1 MSGKEIVS
9 YEGVHCANCTTPMQG
24 EYCHDCGQSIHTV
37 LKPVHHMFE
46 DTLETFLHVDGRVLH
61 TLPPLVTK
69 PGFLTLEYFSGR
81 RQRYVPP
88 FRLMF
93 VLCLLA
99 FFLTHIAVDVLVSHG
114 KDLAPGVHV
123 DRHQFDD
130 LNTPDEVRHAL
141 DEQLASLDQARST
154 VANVPGADAGLVKA
168 QKELRK
174 QADRRIATLA
184 AEDAPAAGKSAATP
198 AAAASAPVASAPAA
212 ASTVAS
218 KPAKDEDIEAEDWLA
233 KPTNA
238 RISWLPEFM
247 NARLAHAA
255 ANLRA
260 NVKGLKSSNPEVR
273 DQAIE
278 RMKAGIFSA
287 LPQTMFVLMPAF
299 ALLLKLFYL
308 FKRRLFMEHLIVALH
323 SHAFLFANVLLWVL
337 LALLKAWIAPHAAW
351 AGYLLGWLEF
361 ALAIWAPVYL
371 LLMQKRVYRQGWP
384 MTVLKYLM
392 IGWCY
397 TWLLGFALMSALVLG
412 VAH

>member
-1 MSGKEIVS
+1 MSGKDIVS
-9 YEGVHCANCTTPMQG
+9 YDGVHCANCTAAMQG
-24 EYCHDCGQSIHTV
+24 EFCHHCGQSIHTV

-61 TLPPLVTK
+61 TLPPLMTK

-99 FFLTHIAVDVLVSHG
+99 FFLTHIAVDSLVTRG
-114 KDLAPGVHV
+114 KDFAPGVHV
-123 DRHQFDD
+123 DRRQFDD
-130 LNTPDEVRHAL
+130 LKTSDDVRHAL
-141 DEQLASLDQARST
+141 DEQLANLQQARAT

-168 QKELRK
+168 EKELRK
-174 QADRRIATLA
+174 QAERRIATIDGA
-184 AEDAPAAGKSAATP
+184 AAPASGASAKAP
-198 AAAASAPVASAPAA
+198 AAAASAPAVASSAGHRA
-212 ASTVAS
+212 
-218 KPAKDEDIEAEDWLA
+218 AKDDDVEAEDWLD
-233 KPTNA
+233 KPANT
-238 RISWLPEFM
+238 RVSWLPEFM

-260 NVKGLKSSNPEVR
+260 NIRGWKSSDPEVHE
-273 DQAIE
+273 QAAE
-278 RMKAGIFSA
+278 RFKAGIFGA

-308 FKRRLFMEHLIVALH
+308 FKRRLYMEHLIVALH
-323 SHAFLFANVLLWVL
+323 SHAFLFATVLLWVL
-337 LALLKAWIAPHAAW
+337 LALLKSWIAPHAAW
-351 AGYLLGWLEF
+351 VGSVLGWLEF

-371 LLMQKRVYRQGWP
+371 LLMQKRVYRQGWF
-384 MTVLKYLM
+384 MTVLKYLV

-397 TWLLGFALMSALVLG
+397 TWLLGFALVSALMMGAV
-412 VAH
+412 H

>member
-9 YEGVHCANCTTPMQG
+9 YDGVHCANCTAPMQG
-24 EYCHDCGQSIHTV
+24 EFCHDCGQSIHTV
-37 LKPVHHMFE
+37 LKPAHHLFE

-61 TLPPLVTK
+61 TLPPLMAK

-99 FFLTHIAVDVLVSHG
+99 FFLTHIAVDSLVTHG
-114 KDLAPGVHV
+114 KDFAPGVHV

-130 LNTPDEVRHAL
+130 LKTTDEVRQAL
-141 DEQLASLDQARST
+141 DEQITSLQQARST

-174 QADRRIATLA
+174 QAARRIAVLE
-184 AEDAPAAGKSAATP
+184 AEQAPAASASAAP
-198 AAAASAPVASAPAA
+198 AVAASAPAIASSSA
-212 ASTVAS
+212 T
-218 KPAKDEDIEAEDWLA
+218 AKDDDVEAEDWLA
-233 KPTNA
+233 KPANT
-238 RISWLPEFM
+238 RVSWLPEFM

-260 NVKGLKSSNPEVR
+260 NIKGWKSGNAEER
-273 DQAIE
+273 EQATE
-278 RMKAGIFSA
+278 RVKAGIFGA
-287 LPQTMFVLMPAF
+287 LPQTMFILMPAF
-299 ALLLKLFYL
+299 ALLLKLFYV

-323 SHAFLFANVLLWVL
+323 SHAFLFATVLLWVL
-337 LALLKAWIAPHAAW
+337 LALLKAWISPHAAW
-351 AGYLLGWLEF
+351 AGHLLGWLEF

-384 MTVLKYLM
+384 MTVIKYLM

-397 TWLLGFALMSALVLG
+397 TWLLGFALVSAVMMG
-412 VAH
+412 AVH